1 MKKKRYLP
9 FGYRMI
15 GGRIEI
21 ISEESDLVQN
31 IFCSYLAGAS
41 LQQLAKLAE
50 QTGLH
55 FRENANAWNKNMI
68 SRILDDKRYWQK
80 GLFPAII
87 QEELALQVSELKS
100 SKASPKTPFHFL
112 QKKICCFQCGKP
124 LSRNSR
130 SLPKI
135 YWDCKD
141 CGTKIGPI
149 ADNELL
155 DATKEK
161 FLSVCQSPQMT
172 ELESVSNNFLSMKVV
187 RLTNEIN
194 QMLDQREIDPDRLL
208 PLILECATEK
218 YKACKVTESDHLTLK
233 LKALFREHHS
243 DEELD
248 REFFEQTVKQVI
260 LQPDGSIQLRLI
272 NEKNNMKGEVLL
284 WPER

>member
-9 FGYRMI
+9 FVYRMI

-100 SKASPKTPFHFL
+100 SKASTKTPLHFL
-112 QKKICCFQCGKP
+112 QKKISIAIKIVSTAPGKP
-124 LSRNSR
+124 HDIIPPTRR
-130 SLPKI
+130 I
-135 YWDCKD
+135 RIT
-141 CGTKIGPI
+141 G
-149 ADNELL
+149 
-155 DATKEK
+155 
-161 FLSVCQSPQMT
+161 
-172 ELESVSNNFLSMKVV
+172 
-187 RLTNEIN
+187 R
-194 QMLDQREIDPDRLL
+194 
-208 PLILECATEK
+208 
-218 YKACKVTESDHLTLK
+218 
-233 LKALFREHHS
+233 
-243 DEELD
+243 
-248 REFFEQTVKQVI
+248 
-260 LQPDGSIQLRLI
+260 QPT
-272 NEKNNMKGEVLL
+272 
-284 WPER
+284 

>member
-100 SKASPKTPFHFL
+100 SKASTKTPLHFL
-112 QKKICCFQCGKP
+112 QKKI
-124 LSRNSR
+124 S
-130 SLPKI
+130 
-135 YWDCKD
+135 
-141 CGTKIGPI
+141 
-149 ADNELL
+149 
-155 DATKEK
+155 
-161 FLSVCQSPQMT
+161 
-172 ELESVSNNFLSMKVV
+172 
-187 RLTNEIN
+187 
-194 QMLDQREIDPDRLL
+194 
-208 PLILECATEK
+208 
-218 YKACKVTESDHLTLK
+218 
-233 LKALFREHHS
+233 
-243 DEELD
+243 
-248 REFFEQTVKQVI
+248 
-260 LQPDGSIQLRLI
+260 
-272 NEKNNMKGEVLL
+272 
-284 WPER
+284 